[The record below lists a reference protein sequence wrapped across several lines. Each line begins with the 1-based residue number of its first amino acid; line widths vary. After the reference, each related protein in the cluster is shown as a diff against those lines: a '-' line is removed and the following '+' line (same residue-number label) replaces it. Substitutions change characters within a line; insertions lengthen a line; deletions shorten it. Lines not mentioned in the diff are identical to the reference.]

1 MAKAE
6 ECRAFARGCMAWA
19 DRALTIEHREILLD
33 LAMTWAEAAARLDQR
48 HALIDQFNELTIT
61 AKEACRRLGK

>member
-1 MAKAE
+1 
-6 ECRAFARGCMAWA
+6 MAWA